1 MTRRKRRLKRK
12 RDTCY
17 STGNE
22 PTGGLRDEWDKIFEW
37 GFGKNARLGL
47 AVSREIPDITGITI
61 TETGEPGEGAR
72 LEIVVPN
79 ELFR

>member
-12 RDTCY
+12 RVTCY

-22 PTGGLRDEWDKIFEW
+22 PTGPTDEWDKIFEW